1 MSKQMMEPPKPAT
14 AEEILGM
21 DDEIEEMLRN
31 IADMKARALECLR
44 TGPDPYDPN
53 EVEKL
58 KQEIVKLTND
68 NVELKKENVSLKQ
81 QIKDMWES
89 FSAFFEKQ
97 GSKVSAKW
105 NSFFAKSKAPEKEAV
120 APESSNTLTM

>member
-1 MSKQMMEPPKPAT
+1 MMEPPKPAT

-21 DDEIEEMLRN
+21 DDEIEEMMRD

-68 NVELKKENVSLKQ
+68 NIELKKENVSLKKQ
-81 QIKDMWES
+81 LKELWES
-89 FSAFFEKQ
+89 FTKKMSAAGDNISAFFTK
-97 GSKVSAKW
+97 K
-105 NSFFAKSKAPEKEAV
+105 KE
-120 APESSNTLTM
+120 PKKESVTSELSHNLTM